1 MMSVLTDE
9 YKLRIVEA
17 IKDQSF
23 KFKSQSAQASTL
35 GISAAQFSRI
45 VNGDIEKVISE
56 DKWGQIASKYN
67 VPTEAN
73 AFVWHTAYTQVYH
86 TIYKQLEA
94 CQDESISSM
103 FCDIADIGKSYTAK
117 DYVSRHRNAILVDCS
132 QYKSRT
138 ALVRAIARE
147 FGIDWQGSPRI
158 VKKDLV
164 QYMRSMNKPI
174 VILDEFGDLDY
185 PAYLEVKALWNATE
199 WRCGWYMMGADGLEA
214 KFDRSRELK
223 KVGFAELFS
232 RLGSRYQRVTPPDAE
247 TRKHFLLKE
256 IAHILKVNKS
266 THTPLEMY
274 AKTGGSLRRLYIEIR
289 KENRKIKNIN
299 VEVEA

>member
-1 MMSVLTDE
+1 MSELSTD
-9 YKLRIVEA
+9 YKLRIIEA
-17 IKDQSF
+17 IKDHSF
-23 KFKSQSAQASTL
+23 KFKTNKAHASSL
-35 GISAAQFSRI
+35 GLSAAQFSRI
-45 VNGDIEKVISE
+45 LNGDIDKVLS
-56 DKWGQIASKYN
+56 DDRWGQIANKYN
-67 VPTEAN
+67 VPIEQH
-73 AFVWHTAYTQVYH
+73 AFTWHTAYTQVYH
-86 TIYKQLEA
+86 HIYKQLEA

-103 FCDIADIGKSYTAK
+103 FCDIADIGKSFTAK

-132 QYKSRT
+132 QNKSRT
-138 ALVRAIARE
+138 QLIRAIARE
-147 FGIDWQGSPRI
+147 FGIDWQGSPRT

-164 QYMRSMNKPI
+164 QYMRAMTKPL

-185 PAYLEVKALWNATE
+185 PAYLEVKSLWNATE
-199 WRCGWYMMGADGLEA
+199 WRCGWYMMGADGLQA

-247 TRKHFLLKE
+247 TRKQFLLQE
-256 IAHILKVNKS
+256 ISHILKVNKS
-266 THTPLEMY
+266 PSTPLEMY

-299 VEVEA
+299 VQVEA

>member
-1 MMSVLTDE
+1 MSALAE
-9 YKLRIVEA
+9 NYKMRIVEA
-17 IKDQSF
+17 MKDQSF
-23 KFKSQSAQASTL
+23 KFKTQTAQASSL
-35 GISAAQFSRI
+35 GISPPQFSRI
-45 VNGDIEKVISE
+45 INGDIDKVISE
-56 DKWGQIASKYN
+56 DKWGEIASKYN

-86 TIYKQLEA
+86 TIFKQLEA

-117 DYVSRHRNAILVDCS
+117 DYVSKHRNAILVDCS
-132 QYKSRT
+132 QNKSRT

-147 FGIDWQGSPRI
+147 FGIDWQGSIR
-158 VKKDLV
+158 VVRKDLI
-164 QYMRSMNKPI
+164 QYMKAMTKPI
-174 VILDEFGDLDY
+174 VILDEFGDLSY

-214 KFDRSRELK
+214 KFNRSRELK

-266 THTPLEMY
+266 NKSPLVMY

-299 VEVEA
+299 VEVSK